1 MTAPKTRSHHDSRL
15 NAVERSLLPAATAG
29 TLVDL
34 QAGDAQLDDP
44 ARGSAWDAART
55 VRASVLIDLLTG
67 QQAPEHGRIRA
78 LKLRGARITGPF
90 DLQAATLACPL
101 LLADCHFE
109 EPVILDEA
117 TVPAIR
123 LPGCHLPALTADHLR
138 TAGSLELNHGFTA
151 RGGVSLRGARIGG
164 HLILSGASLANSGG
178 TALHADLVTVDHS
191 MLCRNGFTAHGVVRL
206 RGAHIGGQLNLD
218 SASLLNPGGLA
229 LRADRIDVSHIY
241 CRDKFTAQGEVSL
254 AYARVGALLDLTG
267 ASLLNRGGVAIDL
280 QAASVAALYLL
291 PRHRPDGA
299 VILTNT
305 KVDSFSDDPATWP
318 ETLQLRGFVYGTLE
332 NDHVSVQ
339 NRLRW
344 LTLHPSKYTP
354 QLYDQLAAAYRRIG
368 HEEAARKVKIAKQ
381 WHRRAVLN
389 PGGKFLN
396 WLLYVTVGYGYRTWL
411 AGAWLAGLLTL
422 GTWTF
427 SRAYPAHMTPAN
439 AHPAAFHPFAY
450 TVDVL
455 LPIVNLGQQNAW
467 QPEGPALYW
476 SWALT
481 GAGWIL
487 TTAVVAGLT
496 GLLKRD

>member
-1 MTAPKTRSHHDSRL
+1 MTAPKTRSHHDGPL
-15 NAVERSLLPAATAG
+15 NAVERSLLPAAAAG
-29 TLVDL
+29 TLIDL

-44 ARGSAWDAART
+44 ARGSTWDAART

-67 QQAPEHGRIRA
+67 QQAPKHGRIRA
-78 LKLRGARITGPF
+78 LRLRGARITGPL
-90 DLQAATLACPL
+90 DLEAATLVCPL

-123 LPGCHLPALTADHLR
+123 LPGCYLPGLTADRLR
-138 TAGSLELNHGFTA
+138 TDGSLELNDGFIA
-151 RGGVSLRGARIGG
+151 RGEVRLAGARIGG
-164 HLILSGASLANSGG
+164 HLILSGASLVNSGG
-178 TALHADLVTVDHS
+178 AALHADLVTVDHS
-191 MLCRNGFTAHGVVRL
+191 MICRNGFTAHGVVRL

-229 LRADRIDVSHIY
+229 LRADRLDVSHIY
-241 CRDKFTAQGEVSL
+241 CRDKFIAQGEVNL

-267 ASLLNRGGVAIDL
+267 ARLLNPGGVAIDL

-318 ETLQLRGFVYGTLE
+318 ETMELRGFVYGTLE

-339 NRLRW
+339 DRLRW

-368 HEEAARKVKIAKQ
+368 QEDAACEVGIAKQ
-381 WHRRAVLN
+381 WHRRSVLN
-389 PGGKFLN
+389 AGGKLLN
-396 WLLYVTVGYGYRTWL
+396 WLLYATVGYGYRTWL
-411 AGAWLAGLLTL
+411 AGAWLAVFLSI
-422 GTWTF
+422 GTWVF
-427 SRAYPAHMTPAN
+427 SGAHMIATSSNP
-439 AHPAAFHPFAY
+439 PPFHPFAY
-450 TVDVL
+450 TADVT
-455 LPIVNLGQQNAW
+455 LPIVNLGQKSAW
-467 QPEGPALYW
+467 EPQGAALYW

-481 GAGWIL
+481 GAGWVL
-487 TTAVVAGLT
+487 TTAAVAGLT
-496 GLLKRD
+496 GILKRE